1 MNPQQST
8 ITTTTPGTGLT
19 SASSSSLPLP
29 KNYGAMSARYVANS
43 FAENIIEDIEKYLD
57 EQVQEG
63 SYDFQGSRTLL
74 KLYLYFPH
82 KIKTEYIVIM
92 LLKALCNV
100 PQNDYIILLYMVPEY
115 LSFADPGSSSSD
127 VAIVKQ
133 AINMIERGN
142 FEDFWK
148 LTKSSQT
155 SRRIFM
161 ECVPELIPALRKYI
175 INLYRITYRFVDISQ
190 LQANTGFQD
199 EAELRKW
206 MEDNNIEG
214 GFF

>member
-1 MNPQQST
+1 
-8 ITTTTPGTGLT
+8 
-19 SASSSSLPLP
+19 
-29 KNYGAMSARYVANS
+29 
-43 FAENIIEDIEKYLD
+43 
-57 EQVQEG
+57 
-63 SYDFQGSRTLL
+63 
-74 KLYLYFPH
+74 
-82 KIKTEYIVIM
+82 M

-100 PQNDYIILLYMVPEY
+100 PQNDYIILLYMIPEY
-115 LSFADPGSSSSD
+115 LSFADPESSSSD